1 MIDLYT
7 WTTTNGRRAIIM
19 AEEAGLPY
27 NLNWINIQKGD
38 QKTPQYEKINPY
50 RKIPSMI
57 DSDGPGGKPA
67 TLFESVAIC
76 FYLAQKAGKLLGS
89 PVENP
94 NVLKWSMFHAT
105 NVLWT
110 IGSLGRIN
118 DPSIESGS
126 KNQLAT
132 MDKHLASNEYFAGS
146 FSIAD
151 IIPFTRLNGIK
162 HESINM
168 ADYPNVV
175 KWLARVGARPGVKKG
190 MEVKP
195 PAA

>member
-27 NLNWINIQKGD
+27 NLHWINIQKGE
-38 QKTPQYEKINPY
+38 QKTSDYEKINPY

-67 TLFESVAIC
+67 TVFESVAIC
-76 FYLAQKAGKLLGS
+76 LYLAEKAGKLLGS
-89 PVENP
+89 PAEKP

-105 NVLWT
+105 NVLFT
-110 IGSLGRIN
+110 MGSLGKIN
-118 DPSIESGS
+118 DPSFETGS
-126 KNQLAT
+126 KSQFAT
-132 MDKHLASNEYFAGS
+132 MDKHLANNEYFAGG

-151 IIPFTRLNGIK
+151 IIPYTRIAGVK
-162 HESINM
+162 HDTVKVS
-168 ADYPNVV
+168 DYPNVA
-175 KWLARVGARPGVKKG
+175 KWLERVGARPGVKKG
-190 MEVKP
+190 MEIKP
-195 PAA
+195 AS

>member
-27 NLNWINIQKGD
+27 KLNWIDIHKGD
-38 QKTPQYEKINPY
+38 QKTAEYEKINPY

-76 FYLAQKAGKLLGS
+76 FYLAEKAGKFIGS
-89 PVENP
+89 AAERP

-105 NVLWT
+105 NVLASF
-110 IGSLGRIN
+110 GSLGRIN
-118 DPSIESGS
+118 DPSFETGA
-126 KNQLAT
+126 KAQLAT
-132 MDKHLASNEYFAGS
+132 MDKHLANNEYFAGS

-151 IIPFTRLNGIK
+151 IIPYTRLAGVK
-162 HESINM
+162 HETVKT
-168 ADYPNVV
+168 ADYPNVA
-175 KWLARVGARPGVKKG
+175 KWLARVGARPGVKTG
-190 MEVKP
+190 MTVMP
-195 PAA
+195 PT